1 LACDSV
7 AEQKRELFVN
17 HRKRQSL
24 VLMLASLAGPAA
36 LAQASAGKSPI
47 RIGEINSYSAIPQ
60 FTQPYRQG
68 WQLAVEEINQAG
80 GVLGR
85 QVEVIARDDAGKP
98 EEALRHAIELTAK
111 EKVDVLAGGFLSN
124 VGLALADHA
133 QKNKRLFVAS
143 EPLTDAIVW
152 EKGNRYTFRLRAS
165 TYMQAAMLVD
175 EAAKL
180 PAKRWATIAPNYEYG
195 QSAVASFKE
204 LLKAR
209 RPDVE
214 FVSEQWPAQGKL
226 EAGTTLAATM
236 QSRPE
241 AIFNVTFGADLARL
255 VREGNQRGIFP
266 KVPVVSL
273 LSGEPEY
280 LEVLKDETPKGWIVT
295 GYPWDQI
302 DTREH
307 ASFAANYLR
316 RFGENPKLG
325 SVVGYATMQA
335 IFAAINRA
343 KSVDNEK
350 LVVAMRGLKFSTPFG
365 PVEFRALDQQS
376 TMGAYVGKL
385 DQRAGKGTMVEWRY
399 ADGKN
404 FLPTDAYVRARRP
417 ADAMK

>member
-1 LACDSV
+1 MKSIV
-7 AEQKRELFVN
+7 F
-17 HRKRQSL
+17 
-24 VLMLASLAGPAA
+24 GA
-36 LAQASAGKSPI
+36 LAFSALAVSAQGVPI
-47 RIGEINSYSAIPQ
+47 RIGEVNSYSTIPQ

-68 WQLAVEEINQAG
+68 WQLAVEEINAAG
-80 GVLGR
+80 GLLGR
-85 QVEVIARDDAGKP
+85 KIEVIARDDAGRP
-98 EEALRHAIELTAK
+98 EEALRHAVELTAK

-133 QKNKRLFVAS
+133 AKNRRLFVAS

-152 EKGNRYTFRLRAS
+152 DKGNRYTFRLRAS
-165 TYMQAAMLVD
+165 TYMQAAMLVE

-204 LLKAR
+204 LLKAK

-214 FVSEQWPAQGKL
+214 FVAEQWPALGKID
-226 EAGTTLAATM
+226 AGSALTAVMAN
-236 QSRPE
+236 RPD
-241 AIFNVTFGADLARL
+241 AIFNVTFAADLAKL
-255 VREGNQRGIFP
+255 VREGNQRGVFP
-266 KVPVVSL
+266 RVPVVSM

-280 LEVLKDETPKGWIVT
+280 LDVLKDETPKGWIVT

-307 ASFAANYLR
+307 ASFAANYYK
-316 RFGENPKLG
+316 RFNENPKLG

-335 IFAAINRA
+335 IFEAIRKA
-343 KSVDNEK
+343 KTTDNEK
-350 LVVAMRGLKFSTPFG
+350 LVTAMRGLKFSTPFG
-365 PVEFRALDQQS
+365 PAEFRAIDQQS

-385 DQRAGKGTMVEWRY
+385 DQRGGKGTMVQWRY

-404 FLPTDAYVRARRP
+404 YLPTDAYVKARRP
-417 ADAMK
+417 EEARK

>member
-1 LACDSV
+1 MNRLMTAGLLAATLST
-7 AEQKRELFVN
+7 
-17 HRKRQSL
+17 
-24 VLMLASLAGPAA
+24 AA
-36 LAQASAGKSPI
+36 LAQAPI
-47 RIGEINSYSAIPQ
+47 KIGEINSYSAIPQ
-60 FTQPYRQG
+60 FTQPYKQG
-68 WQLAVEEINQAG
+68 WQLAVEQINAQG
-80 GVLGR
+80 GLLGR

-98 EEALRHAIELTAK
+98 EEALRHAVELTSK

-152 EKGNRYTFRLRAS
+152 DKGNRYTFRLRAS
-165 TYMQAAMLVD
+165 TWMQSAMLVE

-204 LLKAR
+204 LLKAK

-214 FVSEQWPAQGKL
+214 FVSEQWPALGKID
-226 EAGTTLAATM
+226 AGSTLTATM
-236 QSRPE
+236 ASKPD

-255 VREGNQRGIFP
+255 VREGNQRSIFP

-280 LEVLKDETPKGWIVT
+280 LEVLKDETPRGWIVT
-295 GYPWDQI
+295 GYPWDQL
-302 DTREH
+302 DSREH
-307 ASFAANYLR
+307 ASFAASYYK
-316 RFGENPKLG
+316 RFNENPKLG
-325 SVVGYATMQA
+325 SVVGFATMQA
-335 IFAAINRA
+335 IFAAIQKA
-343 KSVDNEK
+343 KSTDNEK
-350 LVVAMRGLKFSTPFG
+350 LIIALRGLKFSTPFG
-365 PVEFRALDQQS
+365 PAEFRAVDHQS

-385 DQRAGKGTMVEWRY
+385 DLRGGKGTMTEWRY

-404 FLPTDAYVRARRP
+404 YQPTDVYVKARRP
-417 ADAMK
+417 AEANR